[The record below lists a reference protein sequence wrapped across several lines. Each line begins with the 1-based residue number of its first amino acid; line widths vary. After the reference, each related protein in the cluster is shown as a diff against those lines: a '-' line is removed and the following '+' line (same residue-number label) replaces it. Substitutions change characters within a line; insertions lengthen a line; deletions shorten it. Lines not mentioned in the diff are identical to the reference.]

1 MGLSEVLVSSPGS
14 VLGLVLVLLLVYLI
28 YNNLDSDQG
37 PPGPPGPKPVP
48 ILGNLL
54 QIDLKKPYE
63 TLIQLSKEYGPVFMV
78 WMGPQKVVVLAGYKT
93 IKEALVNHAEVFGDR
108 HVVPIIRDIMVK
120 DNYGVTWSNGEKWRE
135 LRRFALT
142 NLRDFG
148 MGKRVCEEKIIEEA
162 QCLCQVFNNF
172 RKKAFDMTEPVN
184 CAVSNIT
191 SSLVYGSRF
200 EYSDPEFTTIVKY
213 TTTNTQL
220 LGSPSVQIYNLFP
233 WLGHLVPNR
242 NKMFK
247 QRKKSDE
254 QNQRFFKK
262 LRDTLN
268 PHMPRGFVDAFML
281 RQKKES
287 GVPNSPYQEEN
298 MASSIL
304 QLFAAGTETTSTT
317 LRWALLLMV
326 KYPHIQ
332 DQVREEIFRVIGA
345 REVQTE
351 DRKDLPFTD
360 SVIHETQRIANVVP
374 LSLPHQTSQDI
385 TFQNYF
391 IKKGTTVWPLLTSV
405 LYDESEWEKPHSFYP
420 AHFLH
425 KDGTFRKRDAFM
437 PFSAGRRICLGE
449 GLARMELFIFFVTL
463 MQRFRFTAPPGVN
476 VDELELMSCVG
487 FTLNPVPHKLCAI
500 PCA

>member
-1 MGLSEVLVSSPGS
+1 
-14 VLGLVLVLLLVYLI
+14 
-28 YNNLDSDQG
+28 
-37 PPGPPGPKPVP
+37 
-48 ILGNLL
+48 
-54 QIDLKKPYE
+54 
-63 TLIQLSKEYGPVFMV
+63 
-78 WMGPQKVVVLAGYKT
+78 
-93 IKEALVNHAEVFGDR
+93 
-108 HVVPIIRDIMVK
+108 
-120 DNYGVTWSNGEKWRE
+120 
-135 LRRFALT
+135 
-142 NLRDFG
+142 
-148 MGKRVCEEKIIEEA
+148 
-162 QCLCQVFNNF
+162 
-172 RKKAFDMTEPVN
+172 MTEPVN

-220 LGSPSVQIYNLFP
+220 LGSPSVQVTFKVYLTDSCIYIYLFIICNY
-233 WLGHLVPNR
+233 V
-242 NKMFK
+242 
-247 QRKKSDE
+247 KKSDE
-254 QNQRFFKK
+254 QNQ
-262 LRDTLN
+262 
-268 PHMPRGFVDAFML
+268 
-281 RQKKES
+281 S

-332 DQVREEIFRVIGA
+332 DQVHEEIFRVIGT

-360 SVIHETQRIANVVP
+360 AVIHETQRIANIVP